1 MSMRKKT
8 VSFTKWLILLSLLA
22 FPTYKIIDYLATE
35 LPKEK
40 DILVSSRET
49 PIGTKT
55 PLGKIL
61 NAIDTKQ
68 DVTGARTIYE
78 QEKSKF
84 PNEVVKPYLEKFF
97 LLHDKFVQHK
107 ITLDDFED
115 AKYFIKE
122 SINIKN
128 EMKREGMTEKDLF
141 RAQEVIP
148 ITVIKFLY
156 NAKPDDIP
164 ERQQKK
170 ASDTLLDIAN
180 QYLNSI
186 VGPRESLSVPG
197 AIAICIYTKITF
209 TEAKGGFLKANKESE
224 LMSIIRRIDS
234 FKQVYNTMIGGEEA
248 AFKVYVDFLDIYKG
262 ASEATLK
269 EGFWD
274 RWWNDNIP
282 NKEIPGISINRK

>member
-8 VSFTKWLILLSLLA
+8 VLFTKWLILLSLLA
-22 FPTYKIIDYLATE
+22 FPTYKIIDYLSTT
-35 LPKEK
+35 LPMEKEG
-40 DILVSSRET
+40 LNSSRET

-68 DVTGARTIYE
+68 DVTGARAIYE

-97 LLHDKFVQHK
+97 LLHSKFVQHK

-128 EMKREGMTEKDLF
+128 EMKREGMTEKDIF

-148 ITVIKFLY
+148 ITAIKFLY
-156 NAKPDDIP
+156 NARPVDIP
-164 ERQQKK
+164 EVQQKK
-170 ASDTLLDIAN
+170 ANDKLLDVAA

-186 VGPRESLSVPG
+186 VGPREYLSVPG
-197 AIAICIYTKITF
+197 AIAICIYAKITF

-224 LMSIIRRIDS
+224 LTSLIKRIDF
-234 FKQVYNTMIGGEEA
+234 FKETYKTMIGGEKTA
-248 AFKVYVDFLDIYKG
+248 LKDYVDFLDIYRE
-262 ASEATLK
+262 ASEAALK

-282 NKEIPGISINRK
+282 NKEIPGVSINRN